1 VLRGSAARV
10 DAGTQAGSAGRV
22 KETPMGSRTNRAH
35 DAKARAREARAVML
49 AERQAQDER
58 IERAVADT
66 LLAIEDKAAA
76 LAQAEQEERT
86 LAAALQRLGREAV
99 SVRDIVAMTGLT
111 ETHVTRL
118 LRTKLDA
125 KATAEATAGAGVD
138 RAAD

>member
-1 VLRGSAARV
+1 
-10 DAGTQAGSAGRV
+10 
-22 KETPMGSRTNRAH
+22 MGSRTSRAH

-58 IERAVADT
+58 IEGAVAAA

-76 LAQAEQEERT
+76 LAQAEREERT
-86 LAAALQRLGREAV
+86 LAAALQRLNRESV
-99 SVRDIVAMTGLT
+99 GVRDIMTMTGLT

-125 KATAEATAGAGVD
+125 KPDAKPETKPGAQARTRRGG
-138 RAAD
+138 

>member
-1 VLRGSAARV
+1 
-10 DAGTQAGSAGRV
+10 
-22 KETPMGSRTNRAH
+22 MGSRTNRAH

-58 IERAVADT
+58 IEDAVAAA

-76 LAQAEQEERT
+76 LAQADQQERT
-86 LAAALQRLGREAV
+86 LAAALQRLGRESV
-99 SVRDIVAMTGLT
+99 GVRDIVTMTGLT

-125 KATAEATAGAGVD
+125 QPDAEAELAVGAD
-138 RAAD
+138 RAAG